1 MVATTEILVF
11 STVLYPALGLAIGDF
26 RQGPYPSL
34 VGLTAA
40 GAALFG
46 FAMWLVG
53 AYDHWHLRDW
63 SRNASRIAIA
73 YVILVPGFIL
83 ICRQLAAIGHLPDPG
98 GDVRSSPVLPGLCV
112 TLAFTA
118 ALASRAGFGRIPL
131 LPFVRQRILVLG
143 VGSWAARIER
153 LTQAPGEPGFAVM
166 GYVAGAGERSELL
179 HSRPLPG
186 GESIVDLARRVRAD
200 EVVVASASRDNLP
213 LSALLECRMNGIRVT
228 DYLTFWERE
237 TGTVMLDALEP
248 SWLIYSD
255 GFNLGVLQH
264 GLKRLLDVLL
274 SGLFLI
280 LVLPLVIAAAIAVRL
295 DSAGPIFHQ
304 QVRVG
309 RNGVPFTIYKFRSMR
324 TDAEK
329 DGVPQWC
336 ASGDCRITRVGA
348 VLRRLHIDEI
358 PQILNVLRGDMSLV
372 GPRPERPFFVE
383 KLSQEL
389 RFYKE
394 RHIVRPGITGWAQ
407 INYRYGAS
415 QEDSKEKLAYDLYY
429 VKNLSLGLDLITLF
443 RTVQAI
449 LWPLGAP

>member
-1 MVATTEILVF
+1 M
-11 STVLYPALGLAIGDF
+11 
-26 RQGPYPSL
+26 
-34 VGLTAA
+34 
-40 GAALFG
+40 
-46 FAMWLVG
+46 
-53 AYDHWHLRDW
+53 
-63 SRNASRIAIA
+63 
-73 YVILVPGFIL
+73 
-83 ICRQLAAIGHLPDPG
+83 
-98 GDVRSSPVLPGLCV
+98 
-112 TLAFTA
+112 
-118 ALASRAGFGRIPL
+118 
-131 LPFVRQRILVLG
+131 
-143 VGSWAARIER
+143 
-153 LTQAPGEPGFAVM
+153 
-166 GYVAGAGERSELL
+166 
-179 HSRPLPG
+179 
-186 GESIVDLARRVRAD
+186 
-200 EVVVASASRDNLP
+200 
-213 LSALLECRMNGIRVT
+213 
-228 DYLTFWERE
+228 
-237 TGTVMLDALEP
+237 
-248 SWLIYSD
+248 
-255 GFNLGVLQH
+255 
-264 GLKRLLDVLL
+264 LKRLMDIGGA
-274 SGLFLI
+274 GLGLLI
-280 LVLPLVIAAAIAVRL
+280 LSPLLLLIGLAVRL
-295 DSAGPIFHQ
+295 ESPGPALHWSR
-304 QVRVG
+304 RVG
-309 RNGVPFTIYKFRSMR
+309 RDNRIFRMPKFRSMR